1 MAADLSRQV
10 GDHLYNVLVLN
21 ISCVAPPE
29 RRGSRDLA
37 VVAAVGPR

>member
-21 ISCVAPPE
+21 ISCVLRPPGAE
-29 RRGSRDLA
+29 I
-37 VVAAVGPR
+37 

>member
-21 ISCVAPPE
+21 ISCVL
-29 RRGSRDLA
+29 RLS
-37 VVAAVGPR
+37 AAGAEI